1 MRVGYLVRLVD
12 VCARV
17 VDVWY
22 EWVLIEVCVWWWGIF
37 GLVTR

>member
-17 VDVWY
+17 VDVWC
-22 EWVLIEVCVWWWGIF
+22 EWVLIEVCVWVVGYIWF
-37 GLVTR
+37 SY